1 MFTYIHYIYMC
12 YNVILEYIYIYIYTI
27 ILEFMYKKK
36 NWTIAFNNNNL
47 QQITLFSMSA
57 IPCSA
62 WSAFLMPKATLL
74 SYSVW

>member
-1 MFTYIHYIYMC
+1 MFMYIHYIYMC
-12 YNVILEYIYIYIYTI
+12 YNVILEYIYII

-36 NWTIAFNNNNL
+36 MWSIAFNNNNL
-47 QQITLFSMSA
+47 QQMTLFSMSA